1 MTAVNTPRIGSDSA
15 PTRAETERARW
26 PKYDA
31 FAFISGGA
39 TYLDDIEPDGT
50 LHMAVVRSP
59 VAHGKLLGVDVSQAL
74 AMDGVVTAVDGHE
87 AARHLAP
94 MPYVQNPEDIGAQA
108 FRVTALA
115 VDELRWLGEP
125 VAVVVAESA
134 PAARAAAS
142 VVQVH
147 YEELQPILDVG
158 ELAANPS
165 LMDEQFADSVLSA
178 NDFTR
183 GDTDSAFASAP
194 HSLESTLR
202 IGRSSTAPMEPRGYL
217 ASWDADARLTVH
229 ASHQQPFQLRWELA
243 TMLRIPEESVR
254 VVVPQVGGSFGLKMT
269 GFAEEPLVC
278 LLSKLT
284 GRPVKYV
291 ESRAECFLG
300 GGREQ
305 IHRAAVAFDDQGRL
319 LALRDHITIPVG
331 AASTS
336 PGWRMAYVTAATFPS
351 AYDIPAVEIRSR
363 VLLTNQPPWHSCRG
377 YGKDTAIVV
386 IERLVD
392 RVASYL
398 GLDPAEVRR
407 RNLLPSHR
415 LPHRLPSGYL
425 IDSGDFAALLDR
437 ALTLANYEPANS
449 ARGKEPEADMAEGVG
464 IAFEITPEGGGHPS
478 GPLRTAAR
486 PTAPAPEAA
495 TVSMN
500 AEGRIEVR
508 SSVTNPGG
516 GNDTSLATLAA
527 EALGTSRAMV
537 TVVQGDTD
545 RVPQG
550 TGHASSRATAV
561 GGAAVVL
568 AARDIADRLRA
579 RAAELTGVQP
589 DEVTLVDGRIEIQKR
604 PVMTIADLCSD
615 LCTTGRAPELVA
627 TRSYV
632 PVNQQGLNDSEPYRY
647 TYPYVSSGVYVAR
660 VLVDLATGK
669 TTITGLVAVHDCGRV
684 INPTLVEGQM
694 HGAMAMGAGLALF
707 EEILSADDG
716 SPLTDTFKHYMLPRA
731 NDLPSMIVE
740 HVETPSPH
748 TLMGAKGAGEAGV
761 GGAMA
766 AVLNA
771 VTNALGPNC
780 PPPTALPLTPPRVL
794 DLLAHSHGRTE
805 P

>member
-1 MTAVNTPRIGSDSA
+1 MSSTAGVLPENA

-39 TYLDDIEPDGT
+39 TYLDDIEPAGT

-59 VAHGKLLGVDVSQAL
+59 VAHGKLLGVDVGRAL
-74 AMDGVVTAVDGHE
+74 AMDGVVAALDGRE

-94 MPYVQNPEDIGAQA
+94 MPYVQNPEDIDART
-108 FRVTALA
+108 FSVPALA

-134 PAARAAAS
+134 PLAQAAAAA
-142 VVQVH
+142 VRVRH
-147 YEELQPILDVG
+147 EELRPVLDLD
-158 ELAANPS
+158 ELGVDPFD
-165 LMDEQFADSVLSA
+165 DEERFADLVLAA

-183 GDTDSAFASAP
+183 GDTGSAFASAP
-194 HSLESTLR
+194 HSLRSTVR
-202 IGRSSTAPMEPRGYL
+202 IARSSTAPMEPRGYL
-217 ASWDADARLTVH
+217 ASWDSDGRLTVH
-229 ASHQQPFQLRWELA
+229 ASHQQPFQLRWELSQV
-243 TMLRIPEESVR
+243 LRMPEDSIR

-269 GFAEEPLVC
+269 GFGEEPLVC

-284 GRPVKYV
+284 GRPVKFV

-386 IERLVD
+386 IERLLD
-392 RVASYL
+392 MVAAHL
-398 GLDPAEVRR
+398 GLDPADVRR
-407 RNLLPSHR
+407 RNLLPSDR

-425 IDSGDFAALLDR
+425 IDSGDFGALLDR
-437 ALTLANYEPANS
+437 ALTLADYRPVKGTRA
-449 ARGKEPEADMAEGVG
+449 ADPEDDVVEGVG

-478 GPLRTAAR
+478 GPLRTAPR
-486 PTAPAPEAA
+486 PTAPAPETA
-495 TVSMN
+495 TVSVN
-500 AEGRIEVR
+500 TDGRVEVR
-508 SSVTNPGG
+508 SGVTNPGG
-516 GNDTSLATLAA
+516 GNDTSLAQLAA
-527 EALGTSRAMV
+527 DELGTTRAMV

-545 RVPQG
+545 RVPPG

-568 AARDIADRLRA
+568 AARDVASRLRA
-579 RAAELTGVQP
+579 RAAERTGARP
-589 DEVTLVDGRIEIQKR
+589 DEITLVGGRVEVGRR
-604 PVMTIADLCSD
+604 PVMTLADLCSD
-615 LCTTGRAPELVA
+615 LHSTAGAADLTA

-632 PVNQQGLNDSEPYRY
+632 PQTQPGLNDNEEYRY

-694 HGAMAMGAGLALF
+694 HGAMATGAGLALF
-707 EEILSADDG
+707 EESLSDTDG
-716 SPLTDTFKHYMLPRA
+716 SPLTSTFKHYLLPRA
-731 NDLPSMIVE
+731 NDLPSMVVE
-740 HVETPSPH
+740 HIETPSPH
-748 TLMGAKGAGEAGV
+748 TLLGAKGAGEAGV
-761 GGAMA
+761 GGTMA

-771 VTNALGPNC
+771 VANALGPGC

-794 DLLAHSHGRTE
+794 DLLARAHGSVK

>member
-1 MTAVNTPRIGSDSA
+1 MSTTPGSPPGNA
-15 PTRAETERARW
+15 LTLAESERARW

-39 TYLDDIEPDGT
+39 TYLDDIEPVGT

-59 VAHGKLLGVDVSQAL
+59 VARGRLLGVDVSQAL
-74 AMDGVVTAVDGHE
+74 AMDGVVAAVDGHE

-94 MPYVQNPEDIGAQA
+94 MPYVQNPEDIDART
-108 FRVTALA
+108 FSVPALA
-115 VDELRWLGEP
+115 VHELRWSGEP

-134 PAARAAAS
+134 PIARAAAA
-142 VVQVH
+142 VVRVR
-147 YEELQPILDVG
+147 YEELPPILDLDDLG
-158 ELAANPS
+158 EDPS
-165 LMDEQFADSVLSA
+165 RAEEQFADLVLAA

-183 GDTDSAFASAP
+183 GDTGSAFASAP
-194 HSLESTLR
+194 HSLQSTLR
-202 IGRSSTAPMEPRGYL
+202 IARSSTAPMEPRGYL
-217 ASWDADARLTVH
+217 ASWDADGHLTVH
-229 ASHQQPFQLRWELA
+229 ASHQQPFQLRWELS
-243 TMLRIPEESVR
+243 TVLRIPEDSIR

-278 LLSKLT
+278 LLSKMT
-284 GRPVKYV
+284 GRPVKFV
-291 ESRAECFLG
+291 ETRAECFLG

-363 VLLTNQPPWHSCRG
+363 VFLTNQPPWHSCRG

-392 RVASYL
+392 MVAAHL

-407 RNLLPSHR
+407 RNLLPSSR

-425 IDSGDFAALLDR
+425 IDSGDFGALLDR
-437 ALTLANYEPANS
+437 ALSLANYRPVTGTRVTTPS
-449 ARGKEPEADMAEGVG
+449 DDVVEGVG
-464 IAFEITPEGGGHPS
+464 IAFEITPEGGGHPA

-495 TVSMN
+495 TVSVN
-500 AEGRIEVR
+500 AAGRVEVR

-516 GNDTSLATLAA
+516 GNDTSLALLAA
-527 EALGTSRAMV
+527 AELGTSRAMV

-545 RVPQG
+545 RVPPG

-568 AARDIADRLRA
+568 AARDVASRLRV
-579 RAAELTGVQP
+579 RAAELTGTRP
-589 DEVTLVDGRIEIQKR
+589 DRITFVDGRVEADRR
-604 PVMTIADLCSD
+604 PVMTLADLCSD
-615 LCTTGRAPELVA
+615 LHSTTGAAELVA
-627 TRSYV
+627 TRSYT
-632 PVNQQGLNDSEPYRY
+632 PRTQQGLNDSEEYRY

-694 HGAMAMGAGLALF
+694 HGAMATGAGLALF
-707 EEILSADDG
+707 EESLSDDDG
-716 SPLTDTFKHYMLPRA
+716 SLLTATFKHYMLPRA
-731 NDLPSMIVE
+731 NDLPGMVVE
-740 HVETPSPH
+740 HIETPSPN
-748 TLMGAKGAGEAGV
+748 TLLGAKGAGEAGV
-761 GGAMA
+761 GGTMA

-771 VTNALGPNC
+771 VTNALGPGC
-780 PPPTALPLTPPRVL
+780 PPPTTLPLTPPRVL
-794 DLLAHSHGRTE
+794 DLLAHAQRDVE